1 MSNENNLNRFIDAQ
15 ERDYQT
21 ALTEIRNGRKR
32 SHWMWY
38 IFPQVQGLGFT
49 ETSRF
54 YAVKD
59 LDEAEAYLQHP
70 ILGSR
75 LIDICNALLGL
86 ESNNANQIFGSPD
99 DLKLKSCMTLFAA
112 LSNTDPVFRLV
123 LDKFFN
129 GRKDQKTLQLIKR
142 QD

>member
-1 MSNENNLNRFIDAQ
+1 MSKENNLNRFIDAQ

-21 ALTEIRNGRKR
+21 ALTEIKNGRKK

-38 IFPQVQGLGFT
+38 IFPQVQGLGFS

-54 YAVKD
+54 YAIKD
-59 LDEAEAYLQHP
+59 LDEAEAFLQHP

-75 LIDICNALLGL
+75 LIAICNALLGL
-86 ESNNANQIFGSPD
+86 QSNNANQIFGSPD
-99 DLKLKSCMTLFAA
+99 DVKLKSCMTLFAA
-112 LSNTDPVFRLV
+112 LSNSDPVFGLV

>member
-1 MSNENNLNRFIDAQ
+1 MSKENNLNRFIDAQ

-38 IFPQVQGLGFT
+38 IFPQVQGLGFS

-59 LDEAEAYLQHP
+59 LDEAEAFLQHP